1 MNRTKTIVAMSKIQR
16 RQALKNLFVF
26 GQLILTR

>member
-16 RQALKNLFVF
+16 RQAFKNLLVY
-26 GQLILTR
+26 GQLIID